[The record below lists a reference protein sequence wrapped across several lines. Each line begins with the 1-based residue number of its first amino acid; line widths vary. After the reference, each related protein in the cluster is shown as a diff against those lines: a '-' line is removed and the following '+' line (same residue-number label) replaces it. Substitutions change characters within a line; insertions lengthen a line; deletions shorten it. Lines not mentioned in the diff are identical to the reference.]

1 MNIVFILFTITI
13 INENFN
19 FLADQLILGKAS
31 SELNEVVE
39 PALSI
44 GCHKVPNIRN
54 FCISINVSPFF
65 TRLLDLHKKQE
76 KMAKMSYYL

>member
-39 PALSI
+39 PAL
-44 GCHKVPNIRN
+44 
-54 FCISINVSPFF
+54 
-65 TRLLDLHKKQE
+65 
-76 KMAKMSYYL
+76 